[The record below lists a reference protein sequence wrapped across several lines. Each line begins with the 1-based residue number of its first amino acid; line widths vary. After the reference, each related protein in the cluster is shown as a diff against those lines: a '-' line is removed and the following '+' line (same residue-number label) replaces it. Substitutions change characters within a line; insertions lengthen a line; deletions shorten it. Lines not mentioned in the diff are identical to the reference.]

1 MILAEQLGSWRRIM
15 AASSPSSHGQPPDLS
30 IPKHFAQLKDPRRA
44 HRRLHLLQD
53 ILVIALCA
61 VIAGAQDWQEI
72 ETFGRKRHDWLKR
85 FLRLPNGIPAHD
97 TFERVFDRLAP
108 PAFHHCFQGWVQAV
122 SHALR
127 IKHIAIDGKTLR
139 GSGTAK
145 LGPLHLVSAWA
156 TAQRLSLG
164 QVAVDAKS
172 NEITAIPALLDL
184 LDVQGAL
191 VTIDAMGCQK
201 AIAQKVIDRGGDY
214 ILTVKDNQEHLLA
227 DIRQALNAAGETDF
241 AGLEHDT
248 YETRERG
255 HGRQEYRCYT
265 VLHHTAGLRDAADW
279 AGLTTIGFCYSE
291 RTVGGV
297 SSEEVRYFIGS
308 RKTSAKVY
316 GKGLRNHWGIENTLH
331 WQLDVNFA
339 EDRNRVGRRSGAEN
353 LALLR
358 RLTLSLLQAHP
369 AKLSI
374 AKKRF
379 AAALDANFL
388 EEILRGDGVL
398 EKR

>member
-1 MILAEQLGSWRRIM
+1 MTSPCP
-15 AASSPSSHGQPPDLS
+15 ASHSQSPDLS
-30 IPKHFAQLKDPRRA
+30 IPKHFTKLKDPRRR
-44 HRRLHLLQD
+44 HRRLHLLPD
-53 ILVIALCA
+53 IIVVALCA
-61 VIAGAQDWQEI
+61 VVAGAQDWQEI
-72 ETFGRKRHDWLKR
+72 ETFGRKRRAWLKR
-85 FLRLPNGIPAHD
+85 FLNLPNGIPSHD
-97 TFERVFDRLAP
+97 TFERVFDRLNP
-108 PAFHHCFQGWVQAV
+108 QAFQACFRQWVQAV
-122 SHALR
+122 QDALC
-127 IKHIAIDGKTLR
+127 IEHVAIDGKTLR
-139 GSGTAK
+139 GSGSAK

-172 NEITAIPALLDL
+172 NEITAIPALLEL
-184 LDVQGAL
+184 LDLNGAL

-201 AIAQKVIDRGGDY
+201 AIARKITDQGADY

-227 DIRQALNAAGETDF
+227 DIQESLARAFDSDF
-241 AGLEHDT
+241 AGLEHDS

-255 HGRQEYRCYT
+255 HGREEYRCYT
-265 VLHHTAGLRDAADW
+265 ILHNTAGLRHTEEW
-279 AGLTTIGFCYSE
+279 AGLTTLGMCYSE
-291 RTVGGV
+291 RTIRGV

-308 RKTSAKVY
+308 KKASAKVY
-316 GKGLRNHWGIENTLH
+316 GKALRNHWGIENSLH
-331 WQLDVNFA
+331 WQLDVTFA
-339 EDRNRVGRRSGAEN
+339 EDDNRVTKRNAAEN

-379 AAALDANFL
+379 AAALDPDFL
-388 EEILRGDGVL
+388 EEILRGDGIL